1 MADLF
6 LKEQPEAAGDYFS
19 EEEKKRLLEVYR
31 RLKSCGH
38 LEYNYKAYR
47 SLLTELLLKGCWSR
61 DEFGYN
67 GLLRHLETA
76 LIAVEE
82 LGLSSI
88 SVSAI
93 LFYRAVLKEFY
104 SLQEVECF
112 TSKSTADLIAKMLQT
127 EKIYMRRAFLEGELF
142 RELLL
147 SVAEDARVLLL
158 IIADRLYRMRTAKD
172 YLPLEKRKEQA
183 LEVGTYFLPL
193 IHKLGLYAIKGEL
206 EDLYLKYTDPDAFYW
221 IKNKLGETK
230 KNREK
235 YLNNFLSLL
244 KKRLDAGRASR
255 WKYTI
260 KARTKSIYS
269 IHNKIKTKGVDFD
282 GIFDLT
288 AIRIILN
295 VPLKHELEACWYI
308 YSLVTDA
315 FEPDIKRL
323 RDWITHPK
331 DNGYESLQ
339 ITVKGPEERFVEV
352 QIRTARMDEIAE
364 RGVAAHWRYK
374 GLKSEGQFDS
384 SLTSVRKFLEKS
396 PNESR
401 ISDEKYRIKATECIF
416 VFTPLGE
423 LKKLPAQA
431 TVLDFAFSIHGNVGS
446 RAVSAIVNGRNVSL
460 RTQLHNGDTVNIITS
475 KNQYPREDWLQFV
488 VSSSAKAHIRRKIR
502 EQKEKGLATAREMLD
517 RRFRN
522 RKLIYNERIFLQ
534 LIYRWKYASSK
545 EFFIDLGEGKIDIA
559 TFLSEYEKEYELQ
572 HSALESQ
579 EEQRLDAPLT
589 YEEVKTGDD
598 VNKDNTITGKGD
610 GSVVIVDTN
619 IKGLDYILAKCCN
632 PQYGDSIVAYPTRN
646 GIRIHRCSCP
656 NMPNL
661 IENNPEKILP
671 AQWNGLG
678 GNPTKAH
685 IHIEGINS
693 MELVSRIIS
702 LFNHSV
708 GIRLLSYNIKPN
720 EALMYGEFTVQALRP
735 HLNALRNRLNAL
747 SGIHSTRIA

>member
-1 MADLF
+1 MSDLF
-6 LKEQPEAAGDYFS
+6 LKDQTEGRDYFS
-19 EEEKKRLLEVYR
+19 GEEKKRLLEVYR
-31 RLKSCGH
+31 RLKTCGH
-38 LEYNYKAYR
+38 LVYDYRSYR
-47 SLLTELLLKGCWSR
+47 SLLTDLLLKGCWSR

-67 GLLRHLETA
+67 GFLRHLETA

-93 LFYRAVLKEFY
+93 LFYRAVQKEFY
-104 SLQEVECF
+104 SLQEVERL
-112 TSKSTADLIAKMLQT
+112 TSKSTADLIEKMLQT
-127 EKIYMRRAFLEGELF
+127 EKIYMRRTSLEGDLF

-172 YLPLEKRKEQA
+172 YLPEEKRKEQA
-183 LEVGTYFLPL
+183 VEVGTYFLPL

-206 EDLYLKYTDPDAFYW
+206 EDLYLKYTDPDSFYW

-230 KNREK
+230 TNREK
-235 YLNNFLSLL
+235 YLNNFLALL
-244 KKRLDAGRASR
+244 KKHLDKGRASR
-255 WKYTI
+255 WQYTI
-260 KARTKSIYS
+260 KSRTKSIYS

-282 GIFDLT
+282 NIFDLT
-288 AIRIILN
+288 AIRIILD
-295 VPLKHELEACWYI
+295 VPLKKELEACWHV
-308 YSLVTDA
+308 YSVVTDA

-339 ITVKGPEERFVEV
+339 ITVKGPEGRFIEV
-352 QIRTARMDEIAE
+352 QIRTVRMDEIAE

-374 GLKSEGQFDS
+374 GLKGEGEFDS

-396 PNESR
+396 PNEAL
-401 ISDEKYRIKATECIF
+401 ISDEKYRIKATESVF
-416 VFTPLGE
+416 LFTPLGE
-423 LKKLPAQA
+423 LKKLSSGA

-446 RAVSAIVNGRNVSL
+446 HAVSAIVNGRNVSL
-460 RTQLHNGDTVNIITS
+460 RTELHNGDTVNIITS
-475 KNQYPREDWLQFV
+475 RNQYPREDWLQFV
-488 VSSSAKAHIRRKIR
+488 VSSSARAHIRRKIR
-502 EQKEKGLATAREMLD
+502 ERKEKGLAAARELLD

-522 RKLIYNERIFLQ
+522 RKLIYNERVFLQ
-534 LIYRWKYASSK
+534 VVYRWKYTSSK
-545 EFFIDLGEGKIDIA
+545 DFFIDLSDGKVDIV
-559 TFLSEYEKEYELQ
+559 TFLSEYEREYESL
-572 HSALESQ
+572 HKALEIQ
-579 EEQRLDAPLT
+579 EQQRLDAPLS

-598 VNKDNTITGKGD
+598 AHKDNTITGKGD
-610 GSVVIVDTN
+610 GSVLIVDMN
-619 IKGLDYILAKCCN
+619 IKGLDYTLAQCCN

-678 GNPTKAH
+678 VNPTKAH

-693 MELVSRIIS
+693 MDLVARIIS

-735 HLNALRNRLNAL
+735 HLNALRNRLNTL
-747 SGIHSTRIA
+747 PGVHNTRIV